1 MAQGGLTR
9 AGFAALLAAGA
20 AAEIAAPAVPLVLR
34 VTDFAVGAALV
45 CLSAWA
51 LPHDRAAAILGSAMA
66 ALWFLG
72 TLADADDSQLSALGA
87 ACVLA
92 HRGPLVH
99 LLLRAP
105 EPALGARLLAI
116 AAAAWIAGFLP
127 FNVAGPATAAI
138 AAAAACVLLLS
149 ARTAPADQRIVGR
162 AAAGCLV
169 LLAALWA
176 AAAAGASGNMLL
188 LAVEAAVVATA
199 AVAITAAAGAWSARA
214 AIVVV
219 DLPAHRAGASPITE
233 RIAAALGDPDLEIRY
248 ALPHGGWID
257 ERGHAAS
264 APPSGDGRPVTHA
277 AAPGGGSV
285 ALIHGAAAPVDRR
298 LAAAAAAAAALALD
312 AARLDADVR
321 DRAADIRASRLRLLT
336 ATDSERRALARR
348 LERPLARL
356 GRVRRELDG
365 NVELL
370 AELDAA
376 RSDLVALGSG
386 LYPAAATRGRLH
398 EELVQLVERSPV
410 NAMLVARGDL
420 RSLPEGLQAAAW
432 FVCSEALANVARH
445 SGASS
450 ARVEVAVR
458 GGELRI
464 EVRDDGRGG
473 AALERGLRGLEDRV
487 EALGGA
493 FWLDSPR
500 GGPTTVGAE
509 LPLGQRSRAT

>member
-1 MAQGGLTR
+1 VPVTMR
-9 AGFAALLAAGA
+9 
-20 AAEIAAPAVPLVLR
+20 IA
-34 VTDFAVGAALV
+34 DFAVGAALI

-51 LPHDRAAAILGSAMA
+51 LPRDRTAAVLGSATA
-66 ALWFLG
+66 VLWFLG
-72 TLADADDSQLSALGA
+72 TLADADDSQLSSLGA

-99 LLLRAP
+99 MLLRAP
-105 EPALGARLLAI
+105 DPTLRAFPLVL

-127 FNVAGPATAAI
+127 VGVAGPATAAV
-138 AAAAACVLLLS
+138 AAAGGCVLLVG
-149 ARTAPADQRIVGR
+149 ARKAPADRRAVAR

-169 LLAALWA
+169 VLAALWA
-176 AAAAGASGNMLL
+176 AAARGASGNMLL
-188 LAVEAAVVATA
+188 LAVEAAVVVAA
-199 AVAITAAAGAWSARA
+199 AVAITAAAGTWSGRA

-248 ALPHGGWID
+248 ALPDGGWID

-264 APPSGDGRPVTHA
+264 APSSDDGPAVTHA

-298 LAAAAAAAAALALD
+298 LAEAAAAAAALALD

-321 DRAADIRASRLRLLT
+321 NRAADIRASRLRLLT
-336 ATDSERRALARR
+336 AADGERRALAQR

-356 GRVRRELDG
+356 GRVRRDLGGDG
-365 NVELL
+365 ELL
-370 AELDAA
+370 AQLDAA
-376 RSDLVALGSG
+376 RADLIALGSG
-386 LYPAAATRGRLH
+386 LYPAAVTHGRLH
-398 EELVQLVERSPV
+398 EQLVELVERSPV
-410 NAMLVARGDL
+410 EAKLVAQGDL
-420 RSLPEGLQAAAW
+420 RSLPEELQAAAW
-432 FVCSEALANVARH
+432 FVCSEALANIARH

-450 ARVEVAVR
+450 ARVDVAVHAS
-458 GGELRI
+458 EMRI

-473 AALERGLRGLEDRV
+473 AAPERGLRGLEDRV

-493 FWLDSPR
+493 FWLESPR
-500 GGPTTVGAE
+500 GGPTTVGAA
-509 LPLGQRSRAT
+509 LPVGQQLRAM